1 MTVVSLSLPA
11 RRNWYLP
18 AVWVVTVL
26 VSLLPD
32 ILFRE
37 LGNGLPSWLVWAKVS
52 LVAALLAASLA
63 WKALRP
69 LWLFFT
75 VLLAVSLLEW
85 GVGEF
90 FSSVSYKTWLF
101 GSPSFVQDV
110 GSVEIPRLAT
120 GLLMMLLMLALTGS
134 FSRFFFVKGNLGAPA
149 KPIPWILT
157 RPPSW
162 RVLGPAIAAAM
173 CLGLLAFVFIFGQP
187 PSLATLGSALPL
199 LPFVLVFALVNSFG
213 EEMIYR
219 APWLGALEDVVGPA
233 QALLVTAVYF
243 GLGHFYGVPYGVVGV
258 LMAFIPGWLMGKS
271 MLETRGFAWAW
282 IIHFCMDATIFF
294 FMALGS
300 VTPGG

>member
-1 MTVVSLSLPA
+1 MNAVSLSLPA
-11 RRNWYLP
+11 RRNFFLP
-18 AVWVVTVL
+18 AVWAVTVL

-37 LGNGLPSWLVWAKVS
+37 LGGGLPAWLFWAKAG
-52 LVAALLAASLA
+52 LVAGLLAASLA

-90 FSSVSYKTWLF
+90 FTSVSYKTWLL

-110 GSVEIPRLAT
+110 GSVEIPRLVTA
-120 GLLMMLLMLALTGS
+120 LLMMLLMLLLTGS
-134 FSRFFFVKGNLGAPA
+134 FSRFFFVKGNLNAPA
-149 KPIPWILT
+149 KSIPWILT

-173 CLGLLAFVFIFGQP
+173 CLGLVVFVVVLGRP
-187 PSLATLGSALPL
+187 PALSSIGNVLPL

-219 APWLGALEDVVGPA
+219 APWLSALEGVVVPA
-233 QALLVTAVYF
+233 QALLVTAAYF